1 MLTLCCIAL
10 GMHIG
15 TFHFERSR
23 GYREINPGLYLRADR
38 WQAGFY
44 SNSHGKF
51 SAYSTY
57 AYALTERIE
66 AHAGLATGYNST
78 VVPVLVFTYRL
89 DSGLRIGLI
98 PSSPKGGS
106 GGIHFAYQW
115 AVK

>member
-1 MLTLCCIAL
+1 VIDFGAIAI

-15 TFHFERSR
+15 TIHLNRNRDYNERNL
-23 GYREINPGLYLRADR
+23 GVYARAER
-38 WQAGFY
+38 WQVGGY
-44 SNSHGKF
+44 HNSHRKF
-51 SAYSTY
+51 SAYSAY
-57 AYALTERIE
+57 AYAMTDRVE
-66 AHAGLATGYNST
+66 AHVGLATGYNST

-89 DSGLRIGLI
+89 DNGLRIGLI